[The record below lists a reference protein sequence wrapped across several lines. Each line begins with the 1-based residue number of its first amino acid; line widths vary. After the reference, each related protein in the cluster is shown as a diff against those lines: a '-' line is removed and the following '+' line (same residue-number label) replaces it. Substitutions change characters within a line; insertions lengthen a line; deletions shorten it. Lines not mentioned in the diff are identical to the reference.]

1 MVKKLQFRQVSG
13 GCISFKRGALALA
26 CALALGNAQAQEKSE
41 GEEWV
46 NPEHTQETFLDFSNG
61 WFVGM
66 GGGAT
71 IHYGDVAL
79 YNHWPKFRD
88 YDQSIAGGFAI
99 YGGKKIAYGL
109 AAEIQL
115 SKGKLM
121 GQKIAD
127 KLYNRYFKADFMDY
141 SVSVKYNLTQ
151 QLFRKPHY
159 SKIIS
164 RTSLHLTAG
173 AGQTFFRSRLYKQA
187 YNGQWYLERVSGYDA
202 TGIDSAGITSA
213 GGLVTTRKG
222 MTSALIVPVGGK
234 INYKLNHRTDVTMDI
249 RYVTVF
255 SDELDAWVRSWSHKD
270 RYLYLG
276 IGFTLNIGK
285 KDDEDV
291 PKEKRFIPN
300 EESTTTAG
308 AVDGDI
314 PAIPLPGKKSGKKT
328 KADRELELK
337 LKMYEMQLMIF
348 ELQYLMLN

>member
-1 MVKKLQFRQVSG
+1 MVKKLEFRRVMG
-13 GCISFKRGALALA
+13 GCRSFKRSVLTLV
-26 CALALGNAQAQEKSE
+26 CALALCNAQGQEKSE

-46 NPEHTQETFLDFSNG
+46 NPEHTQEKFLDFKNG
-61 WFVGM
+61 WFVGA
-66 GGGAT
+66 GGGPT
-71 IHYGDVAL
+71 VYYGDVAL
-79 YNHWPKFRD
+79 YNHWPKFKD
-88 YDQSIAGGFAI
+88 YGQSIAGGFSI
-99 YGGKKIAYGL
+99 FGGKKIIYGL
-109 AAEIQL
+109 AAEIEL

-121 GQKIAD
+121 GMKIAD
-127 KLYNRYFKADFMDY
+127 RLYNRYFKADYMDY

-187 YNGQWYLERVSGYDA
+187 HDGNWYLEKVTGFEA

-213 GGLVTTRKG
+213 GGLVTTRKSMG
-222 MTSALIVPVGGK
+222 KALIMPIGGK
-234 INYKLNHRTDVTMDI
+234 INYKINHRTDVTMDV

-255 SDELDAWVRSWSHKD
+255 SDEVDGWVRSWSHKD

-276 IGFTLNIGK
+276 FGVTLNIGK

-291 PKEKRFIPN
+291 PREKRFIPN
-300 EESTTTAG
+300 EEKTATAG
-308 AVDGDI
+308 AADGDI